1 MPAPKR
7 SRAATSAAAPPA
19 PRVVLSGGTAYP
31 ARMIDLW
38 RQGIKCDATVS
49 AEGCSFEAHSTV
61 LMCGSDFF
69 HGALTSS
76 MSEGES
82 SRVSLP
88 ELKAVVVEAALAFLY
103 TGACEVVETMLP
115 DMLSAATYLQ
125 VAPLV
130 SSVSAML
137 KERLASDNCLALWT
151 LAEAHTLSDLA
162 EVAKEAVLRHFETV
176 AATEAAAAMP
186 HGQLLALLSDERLVT
201 EREEAVFRLVIRWS
215 GGQQPPP
222 DEDDLL
228 ALLSTVRYPLV
239 ARDVFEREVA
249 PELLRQGTVGTRVAC
264 AAFVACAHGPPAKR
278 RRGFGP
284 SRPALTWSTEYKGE
298 GIALAEGGALACM
311 GDDAEHQGKSVRSA
325 EPLPPTGTHL
335 IEMVYERLDEE
346 AGRDLGGSY
355 VTGLVDASVAAAVF
369 NCTYTAVEDGHVWGV
384 DDYGDVWGFSGT
396 RDGDEGPAEALT
408 REGMVFL
415 SGDCVGLLVDMDAR
429 RMTLQVNGER
439 IPSLVFDNLPEQVFV
454 VACPFNTNLSVRL
467 IRECVCEPW
476 V

>member
-1 MPAPKR
+1 MSSSRKR
-7 SRAATSAAAPPA
+7 SRAAASAAAPPA

-38 RQGIKCDATVS
+38 RQGIKCDATVV

-346 AGRDLGGSY
+346 AGRDHLGGSY
-355 VTGLVDASVAAAVF
+355 LTGLVDASVAVPDFQSASVAF
-369 NCTYTAVEDGHVWGV
+369 TRKPF
-384 DDYGDVWGFSGT
+384 WGFDDAGAELYFGGRQKPIPVAART
-396 RDGDEGPAEALT
+396 RGGSVFRAGD
-408 REGMVFL
+408 R
-415 SGDCVGLLVDMDAR
+415 VGLLVDMDAR
-429 RMTLQVNGER
+429 RMTIQVNGEP
-439 IPSLVFDNLPEQVFV
+439 IPSVVFDNLPEQVFV
-454 VACPFNTNLSVRL
+454 VATPFNENASVRL
-467 IRECVCEPW
+467 IRE
-476 V
+476 